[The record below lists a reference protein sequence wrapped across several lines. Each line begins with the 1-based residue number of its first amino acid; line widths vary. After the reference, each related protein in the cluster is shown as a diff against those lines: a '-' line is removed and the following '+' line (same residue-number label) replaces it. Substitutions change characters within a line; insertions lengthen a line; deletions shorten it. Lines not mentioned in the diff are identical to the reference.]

1 MCVYM
6 YWGRRGIDKMLD
18 SFDSSRQ
25 GSTHGDET
33 NEPELV
39 KIITFHERTLR
50 HQKDQRLG
58 HLCLTHTHWVKLT
71 AMSF

>member
-18 SFDSSRQ
+18 SFDSSRL

-33 NEPELV
+33 NEPEVV
-39 KIITFHERTLR
+39 KIITFHERTLA
-50 HQKDQRLG
+50 H
-58 HLCLTHTHWVKLT
+58 
-71 AMSF
+71 

>member
-18 SFDSSRQ
+18 SFDSSRL

-33 NEPELV
+33 NEPEVV
-39 KIITFHERTLR
+39 KIITFHERTLA
-50 HQKDQRLG
+50 HQIDQSLCRL
-58 HLCLTHTHWVKLT
+58 
-71 AMSF
+71 